1 MPPRPPK
8 RPSQPA
14 WPALDDQLAA
24 SKVVHGT
31 ALEQLIRD
39 NQDFSLLRPEE
50 ANDNLRL
57 PPWLRVYWRKQ
68 HPESTPS
75 PGDPTGGYPL
85 ALRDVYLWM
94 IEHQNLEA
102 EQGGDSAELG
112 DHGD

>member
-24 SKVVHGT
+24 AKVVHGT

-57 PPWLRVYWRKQ
+57 PPWLRVYWHKQ
-68 HPESTPS
+68 HPELTPAA
-75 PGDPTGGYPL
+75 GDPTGGYPL
-85 ALRDVYLWM
+85 ALRDIYLWM
-94 IEHQNLEA
+94 IEHQDLKA
-102 EQGGDSAELG
+102 EQRGPAEESDSGD
-112 DHGD
+112 